1 MFDSNMLAW
10 LICPMSHLPLNFD
23 AEGQYLVSEDGRYRW
38 PVINGIPVFIP
49 DVETGSPH
57 E

>member
-10 LICPMSHLPLNFD
+10 LICPMSHLPLHFD
-23 AEGQYLVSEDGRYRW
+23 AEGQCLVSEDSRYRW

-49 DVETGSPH
+49 DVETGSPD